1 MPTTN
6 SRNLTLIREGAN
18 VRVRVNYNVVFSA
31 FERNLAGLGMQF
43 IERISTL
50 GIDPPGSTTGTVL
63 APAEFPAQLITV
75 PPGAGSISLPRF
87 REIVVTRVQLD
98 EDSNILL
105 PPDVDADEIRCNI
118 RIQSFGL
125 PPAVTADAFT
135 DQEVLGLVIAPPTPA
150 ASAAGSASD

>member
-6 SRNLTLIREGAN
+6 SRNLTLIREGGN
-18 VRVRVNYNVVFSA
+18 VRVRVTYNVVFSA

-75 PPGAGSISLPRF
+75 PPGAGPISLPRS
-87 REIVVTRVQLD
+87 REIVVTRAQLD

-105 PPDVDADEIRCNI
+105 PPDIDADEIRCNI

-125 PPAVTADAFT
+125 PPAVTPDAFT
-135 DQEVLGLVIAPPTPA
+135 DQEVLGLVVAPASA